1 MAKKGLR
8 EQLIGAWKLVSYVE
22 TPVDGSPKRFPM
34 DENAQG
40 NQPVYLDARA
50 DRRAHI
56 GAVCGP
62 SSRAA
67 LRKHENLSVLRERVG
82 SGAQALRCLA
92 WDHGSRPVSA
102 LGRVHPQALQ
112 VVSTVRTRRSQG
124 AVSILTQEVSHAG
137 AFSDIVGAR

>member
-67 LRKHENLSVLRERVG
+67 LRKHEI
-82 SGAQALRCLA
+82 C
-92 WDHGSRPVSA
+92 PFCVSA
-102 LGRVHPQALQ
+102 SGLGLKLYDALLGTTVHAPLPRW
-112 VVSTVRTRRSQG
+112 VEYTRKHYKWSGRLERGDRKVRSRS
-124 AVSILTQEVSHAG
+124 
-137 AFSDIVGAR
+137 